1 MIPGQVFFQSI
12 DISEHFNKKYE
23 VYLLM
28 NGIFYDKIKPF
39 QSKYLC
45 LTANDILEVELG
57 LKKY

>member
-1 MIPGQVFFQSI
+1 MIPGKVFFEAI
-12 DISEHFNKKYE
+12 DISEHFTKKYE

-45 LTANDILEVELG
+45 LTANDVLEV
-57 LKKY
+57 